1 MRHMTMKLKKG
12 KKHNN
17 KGFTLIEVLVALAV
31 SSVVI
36 TIVIAFIS
44 QGSRFYKT
52 QSNTINLQNELQE
65 TSNVITDALQEA
77 TYLKIASGNNALSV
91 YTGSYKIVAGKK
103 LFINEKGSSR
113 YILRDGS
120 GIYIYDKAD
129 TQYITDKDKP
139 GYRYSNN
146 IEAITVSINDKCK
159 TKVGD
164 SKVITQ
170 PVMLDVY
177 IKVTHNDTSRFENK
191 TITLRNKIQ
200 SLEINDAIYTLGS
213 NGSQLVF
220 SGTNAD

>member
-1 MRHMTMKLKKG
+1 MKLKKG

-17 KGFTLIEVLVALAV
+17 KGFTLTEVLVALAV

-65 TSNVITDALQEA
+65 TSNVITDTLQEA
-77 TYLKIASGNNALSV
+77 TYLSITSNSKNLEV
-91 YTGSYKIVAGKK
+91 YTGSYEIKAV
-103 LFINEKGSSR
+103 KGSSR
-113 YILRDGS
+113 YILRDGT
-120 GIYIYDKAD
+120 GIYVFDKAD

-146 IEAITVSINDKCK
+146 IEAITVSINEKCK
-159 TKVGD
+159 TNVAD
-164 SKVITQ
+164 SEVITQ

-200 SLEINDAIYTLGS
+200 SLEVNGELYQIGS
-213 NGSQLVF
+213 NGSQLVHVEK
-220 SGTNAD
+220 

>member
-1 MRHMTMKLKKG
+1 MKLKKG

-65 TSNVITDALQEA
+65 TSNVITDTLQEA

-91 YTGSYKIVAGKK
+91 YTGSYKIVVGKK

-159 TKVGD
+159 TKVGN

-191 TITLRNKIQ
+191 TITLRNKIS
-200 SLEINDAIYTLGS
+200 SLEINGAIYTLGS

>member
-1 MRHMTMKLKKG
+1 MKLKKG

-77 TYLKIASGNNALSV
+77 TYLKIASYNNALSV
-91 YTGSYKIVAGKK
+91 YTGSYKIVEGKK

-200 SLEINDAIYTLGS
+200 SLEVNGELYQIGS
-213 NGSQLVF
+213 NGSQLVHVEK
-220 SGTNAD
+220 

>member
-1 MRHMTMKLKKG
+1 MELRTG

-77 TYLKIASGNNALSV
+77 TYLKITSNNNALSV
-91 YTGSYKIVAGKK
+91 YTGSYKIVEGKK

-129 TQYITDKDKP
+129 MQYITDKDKP

-164 SKVITQ
+164 SKVIIQ

-200 SLEINDAIYTLGS
+200 SLEVNGELYQIGS
-213 NGSQLVF
+213 KGSQLVHVEK
-220 SGTNAD
+220 

>member
-1 MRHMTMKLKKG
+1 MKLKKG

-17 KGFTLIEVLVALAV
+17 KGFTLTEVLVALAV

-77 TYLKIASGNNALSV
+77 TFLSITSDSKNKKLEV
-91 YTGSYKIVAGKK
+91 YTGSYEKTKEEKK
-103 LFINEKGSSR
+103 LFTSVKGSSR
-113 YILRDGS
+113 YILRDGT
-120 GIYIYDKAD
+120 GIYVFDKAD
-129 TQYITDKDKP
+129 TGYITEEDKP

-146 IEAITVSINDKCK
+146 IEEITVNISDKCK
-159 TKVGD
+159 TEVAD
-164 SKVITQ
+164 SEVITQ

-200 SLEINDAIYTLGS
+200 SLEVNGELYQIGS
-213 NGSQLVF
+213 NGSQLVHVEK
-220 SGTNAD
+220 

>member
-1 MRHMTMKLKKG
+1 MKLKKG

-65 TSNVITDALQEA
+65 TSNVITDTLQEA

-159 TKVGD
+159 TKVGN

-191 TITLRNKIQ
+191 TITLRNKIS
-200 SLEINDAIYTLGS
+200 SLEINGAIYTLGS

>member
-1 MRHMTMKLKKG
+1 MKLKKG

-159 TKVGD
+159 TKVGN

-191 TITLRNKIQ
+191 TITLRNKIS
-200 SLEINDAIYTLGS
+200 SLEINGAIYTLGS

>member
-17 KGFTLIEVLVALAV
+17 KGFTLTEVLVALAV

-65 TSNVITDALQEA
+65 TSNVITDTLQEA
-77 TYLKIASGNNALSV
+77 TYLSITSNSKNLEV
-91 YTGSYKIVAGKK
+91 YTGSYDEIKEGKK
-103 LFINEKGSSR
+103 LFTSVKGSSR
-113 YILRDGS
+113 YILRDGT
-120 GIYIYDKAD
+120 GIYVFDKAD
-129 TQYITDKDKP
+129 TGYITEKDKP

-146 IEAITVSINDKCK
+146 IEEITVNISDKCK
-159 TKVGD
+159 TEVAD
-164 SKVITQ
+164 SEVITQ

-200 SLEINDAIYTLGS
+200 SLEVNGKLYQIGS
-213 NGSQLVF
+213 NGSQLVHVEK
-220 SGTNAD
+220 

>member
-1 MRHMTMKLKKG
+1 MKLKKG

-17 KGFTLIEVLVALAV
+17 KGFTLTEVLVALAV

-65 TSNVITDALQEA
+65 TSNVITDTLQEA
-77 TYLKIASGNNALSV
+77 TYLSITSNSKNLEV
-91 YTGSYKIVAGKK
+91 YTGSYKIVEGKK

-159 TKVGD
+159 TEVAD
-164 SKVITQ
+164 SEVITQ

-200 SLEINDAIYTLGS
+200 SLEVNGELYQIGS
-213 NGSQLVF
+213 NGSQLVHVEK
-220 SGTNAD
+220 

>member
-1 MRHMTMKLKKG
+1 M
-12 KKHNN
+12 
-17 KGFTLIEVLVALAV
+17 
-31 SSVVI
+31 
-36 TIVIAFIS
+36 
-44 QGSRFYKT
+44 
-52 QSNTINLQNELQE
+52 
-65 TSNVITDALQEA
+65 
-77 TYLKIASGNNALSV
+77 
-91 YTGSYKIVAGKK
+91 
-103 LFINEKGSSR
+103 
-113 YILRDGS
+113 
-120 GIYIYDKAD
+120 
-129 TQYITDKDKP
+129 QYITDKDKP

-191 TITLRNKIQ
+191 TITLRNKIS
-200 SLEINDAIYTLGS
+200 SLEINGAIYTLGS

>member
-17 KGFTLIEVLVALAV
+17 KGFTLTEVLVALAV

-65 TSNVITDALQEA
+65 TSNVITDTLQEA
-77 TYLKIASGNNALSV
+77 TYLKIASYNNALSV
-91 YTGSYKIVAGKK
+91 YTGSYKIVEGKK

-191 TITLRNKIQ
+191 TITLRNKIS
-200 SLEINDAIYTLGS
+200 SLEINGAIYTLGS

>member
-1 MRHMTMKLKKG
+1 MKLKKG

-77 TYLKIASGNNALSV
+77 TYLKIASYNNALSV
-91 YTGSYKIVAGKK
+91 YTGSYKIVDGKK

-139 GYRYSNN
+139 GYRYSDN

-200 SLEINDAIYTLGS
+200 SLEINSAIYTLGS

>member
-1 MRHMTMKLKKG
+1 MKLKKG

-17 KGFTLIEVLVALAV
+17 KGFTLTEVLVALAV

-159 TKVGD
+159 TKVGN

-191 TITLRNKIQ
+191 TITLRNKIS
-200 SLEINDAIYTLGS
+200 SLEINGAIYTLGS

>member
-1 MRHMTMKLKKG
+1 MKLKKG

-17 KGFTLIEVLVALAV
+17 KGFTLTEVLVALAV

-65 TSNVITDALQEA
+65 TSNVITDTLQEA
-77 TYLKIASGNNALSV
+77 TYLKIASYNNALSV
-91 YTGSYKIVAGKK
+91 YTGSYKIVEGKK

-159 TKVGD
+159 TKVGN

-191 TITLRNKIQ
+191 TITLRNKIS
-200 SLEINDAIYTLGS
+200 SLEINGAIYTLGS

>member
-1 MRHMTMKLKKG
+1 MKLKKG

-77 TYLKIASGNNALSV
+77 TYLKIASNNNALSV
-91 YTGSYKIVAGKK
+91 YTGSYKIVEGKK

-159 TKVGD
+159 TKVGN

-191 TITLRNKIQ
+191 TITLRNKIS
-200 SLEINDAIYTLGS
+200 SLEINGAIYTLGS

>member
-1 MRHMTMKLKKG
+1 MELRTG

-77 TYLKIASGNNALSV
+77 TYLKITSNNNALSV
-91 YTGSYKIVAGKK
+91 YTGSYKIVEGKK

-129 TQYITDKDKP
+129 MQYITDKDKP

-200 SLEINDAIYTLGS
+200 SLEINGAIYTLGS
-213 NGSQLVF
+213 SDSQLVF
-220 SGTNAD
+220 SGTNAE

>member
-17 KGFTLIEVLVALAV
+17 KGFTLTEVLVALAV

-65 TSNVITDALQEA
+65 TSNVITDTLQEA
-77 TYLKIASGNNALSV
+77 TYLSITSNSKNLEV
-91 YTGSYKIVAGKK
+91 YTGSYEIKEEKK
-103 LFINEKGSSR
+103 LFTSVKGSSR
-113 YILRDGS
+113 YILRDGT
-120 GIYIYDKAD
+120 GIYVFDKAD
-129 TQYITDKDKP
+129 TDYINEKDKP

-146 IEAITVSINDKCK
+146 IEEITVNISDKCK
-159 TKVGD
+159 TKVAD
-164 SKVITQ
+164 SEVITQ

-200 SLEINDAIYTLGS
+200 SLEVNGELYQIGS
-213 NGSQLVF
+213 NGSQLVHVEK
-220 SGTNAD
+220 

>member
-1 MRHMTMKLKKG
+1 MELRTG

-77 TYLKIASGNNALSV
+77 TYLKITSNNNALSV
-91 YTGSYKIVAGKK
+91 YTGSYKIVEGKK

-129 TQYITDKDKP
+129 MQYITDKDKP

-200 SLEINDAIYTLGS
+200 SLEVNGELYQIGS
-213 NGSQLVF
+213 KGSQLVHVEK
-220 SGTNAD
+220 

>member
-1 MRHMTMKLKKG
+1 MKLKKG

-17 KGFTLIEVLVALAV
+17 KGFTLTEVLVALAV

-65 TSNVITDALQEA
+65 TSNVITDTLQEA
-77 TYLKIASGNNALSV
+77 TYLSITSNSKNLEV
-91 YTGSYKIVAGKK
+91 YTGSYEIKEEKK
-103 LFINEKGSSR
+103 LFTSVKGSSR
-113 YILRDGS
+113 YILRDGT
-120 GIYIYDKAD
+120 GIYVFDKAD

-146 IEAITVSINDKCK
+146 IEAITVSINEKCK
-159 TKVGD
+159 TNVAD
-164 SKVITQ
+164 SEVITQ

-200 SLEINDAIYTLGS
+200 SLEVNGELYQIGS
-213 NGSQLVF
+213 NGSQLVHVEE
-220 SGTNAD
+220 

>member
-1 MRHMTMKLKKG
+1 MELRTG

-77 TYLKIASGNNALSV
+77 TYLSITPDSKNKKLEV
-91 YTGSYKIVAGKK
+91 YTGSYEKTKEGKK
-103 LFINEKGSSR
+103 LFTSVKGSSR
-113 YILRDGS
+113 YILRDGT
-120 GIYIYDKAD
+120 GIYVFDKAD
-129 TQYITDKDKP
+129 TGYITEEDKP

-146 IEAITVSINDKCK
+146 IEEITVNINDKCK
-159 TKVGD
+159 TKVGN

-200 SLEINDAIYTLGS
+200 SLEVNGELYQIGS
-213 NGSQLVF
+213 KGSQLVHVEK
-220 SGTNAD
+220 

>member
-1 MRHMTMKLKKG
+1 MKFKKG

-17 KGFTLIEVLVALAV
+17 KGFTLTEVLVALAV

-77 TYLKIASGNNALSV
+77 TYLKIASYNNALSV

-129 TQYITDKDKP
+129 MQYITDKDKP

-191 TITLRNKIQ
+191 TITLRNKIS
-200 SLEINDAIYTLGS
+200 SLEINGAIYTLGS

>member
-1 MRHMTMKLKKG
+1 MTMKLKKG

-17 KGFTLIEVLVALAV
+17 KGFTLTEVLVALAV

-65 TSNVITDALQEA
+65 TSNVITDTLQEA
-77 TYLKIASGNNALSV
+77 TYLSITSNSKNLEV
-91 YTGSYKIVAGKK
+91 YTGSYEIKEGKK
-103 LFINEKGSSR
+103 LFTSVKGSSR
-113 YILRDGS
+113 YILRDGT
-120 GIYIYDKAD
+120 GIYVFDKAD
-129 TQYITDKDKP
+129 TDYINEKDKP

-146 IEAITVSINDKCK
+146 IEEITVNISDKCK
-159 TKVGD
+159 TEVAD
-164 SKVITQ
+164 SEVITQ
-170 PVMLDVY
+170 PVILDVY

-200 SLEINDAIYTLGS
+200 SLEVNGELYQIGS
-213 NGSQLVF
+213 NGSQLVHVEK
-220 SGTNAD
+220 

>member
-1 MRHMTMKLKKG
+1 MKLKKG

-200 SLEINDAIYTLGS
+200 SLEINGAIYTLGS
-213 NGSQLVF
+213 SDSQLVF
-220 SGTNAD
+220 SGTNAE

>member
-1 MRHMTMKLKKG
+1 MKLKKG

-77 TYLKIASGNNALSV
+77 TYLKIASYNNALSV
-91 YTGSYKIVAGKK
+91 YTGSYKIVEGKK

-146 IEAITVSINDKCK
+146 IEAITVNINDKCK

-164 SKVITQ
+164 GKVITQ

-200 SLEINDAIYTLGS
+200 SLEVNGELYQIGS
-213 NGSQLVF
+213 NGSQLVHVEK
-220 SGTNAD
+220 

>member
-1 MRHMTMKLKKG
+1 MKLKKG

-17 KGFTLIEVLVALAV
+17 KGFTLTEVLVALAV

-65 TSNVITDALQEA
+65 TSNVITDTLQEA
-77 TYLKIASGNNALSV
+77 TYLSITSNSKNLEV
-91 YTGSYKIVAGKK
+91 YTGSYEIKEGKK
-103 LFINEKGSSR
+103 LFTSVKGASR
-113 YILRDGS
+113 YILRDGT
-120 GIYIYDKAD
+120 GIYVFDKAD
-129 TQYITDKDKP
+129 TGYITEKDKP

-159 TKVGD
+159 TKVGN

-200 SLEINDAIYTLGS
+200 SLEVNGELYQIGS
-213 NGSQLVF
+213 NGSQLVHV
-220 SGTNAD
+220 

>member
-1 MRHMTMKLKKG
+1 MELRTG

-77 TYLKIASGNNALSV
+77 TYLSITPDSKNKKLEV
-91 YTGSYKIVAGKK
+91 YTGSYEKTKEGKK
-103 LFINEKGSSR
+103 LFTSVKGSSR
-113 YILRDGS
+113 YILRDGT
-120 GIYIYDKAD
+120 GIYVFDKAD
-129 TQYITDKDKP
+129 TGYITEKDKP

-146 IEAITVSINDKCK
+146 IEEITVNINDKCK
-159 TKVGD
+159 TKVGN

-200 SLEINDAIYTLGS
+200 SLEVNGELYQIGS
-213 NGSQLVF
+213 KGSQLVHVEK
-220 SGTNAD
+220 

>member
-1 MRHMTMKLKKG
+1 MKLKKG

-65 TSNVITDALQEA
+65 TSNVITDTLQEA
-77 TYLKIASGNNALSV
+77 TYLSITSNSKNLEV
-91 YTGSYKIVAGKK
+91 YTGSYKIVEGKK

-159 TKVGD
+159 TKVAD

-200 SLEINDAIYTLGS
+200 SLEVNGELYQIGS
-213 NGSQLVF
+213 NGSQLVHVEK
-220 SGTNAD
+220 

>member
-1 MRHMTMKLKKG
+1 MKLKKG

-17 KGFTLIEVLVALAV
+17 KGFTLTEVLVALAV

-65 TSNVITDALQEA
+65 TSNVITDTLQEA
-77 TYLKIASGNNALSV
+77 TYLSIISNSKNLEV
-91 YTGSYKIVAGKK
+91 YTGSYEIKEGKK
-103 LFINEKGSSR
+103 LFTSVKGLSR
-113 YILRDGS
+113 YILRDGT
-120 GIYIYDKAD
+120 GIYVFDKAD
-129 TQYITDKDKP
+129 TGYITEKDKP

-146 IEAITVSINDKCK
+146 IEEITVNISDKCK
-159 TKVGD
+159 TEVAD
-164 SKVITQ
+164 SEVITQ

-200 SLEINDAIYTLGS
+200 SLEVNGELYQIGS
-213 NGSQLVF
+213 NGSQLVHVEK
-220 SGTNAD
+220 

>member
-1 MRHMTMKLKKG
+1 MKLKKG

-200 SLEINDAIYTLGS
+200 SLEVNGELYQIGS
-213 NGSQLVF
+213 NGSQLVHVEK
-220 SGTNAD
+220 

>member
-1 MRHMTMKLKKG
+1 MKLKKG

-17 KGFTLIEVLVALAV
+17 KGFTLTEVLVALAV

-65 TSNVITDALQEA
+65 TSNVITDTLQEA
-77 TYLKIASGNNALSV
+77 TYLSITSNSKNLEV
-91 YTGSYKIVAGKK
+91 YTGSYEIKEGKK
-103 LFINEKGSSR
+103 LFTSVKRSSR
-113 YILRDGS
+113 YILRDGT
-120 GIYIYDKAD
+120 GIYVFDKAD

-146 IEAITVSINDKCK
+146 IEAITVSINEKCK
-159 TKVGD
+159 TNVAD
-164 SKVITQ
+164 SEVITQ

-200 SLEINDAIYTLGS
+200 SLEVNGELYQIGS
-213 NGSQLVF
+213 NGSQLVHVEK
-220 SGTNAD
+220 

>member
-1 MRHMTMKLKKG
+1 MKLKKG

-17 KGFTLIEVLVALAV
+17 KGFTLTEVLVALAV

-65 TSNVITDALQEA
+65 TSNVITDTLQEA
-77 TYLKIASGNNALSV
+77 TYLSITSNSKNLEV
-91 YTGSYKIVAGKK
+91 YTGSYDEIKEGKK
-103 LFINEKGSSR
+103 LFTSVKGSSR
-113 YILRDGS
+113 YILRDGT
-120 GIYIYDKAD
+120 GIYVFDKAD

-146 IEAITVSINDKCK
+146 IEAITVSINEKCK
-159 TKVGD
+159 TNVAD
-164 SKVITQ
+164 SEVITQ

-200 SLEINDAIYTLGS
+200 SLEVNGELYQIGS
-213 NGSQLVF
+213 NGSQLVHVEK
-220 SGTNAD
+220 

>member
-1 MRHMTMKLKKG
+1 MKLKKG

-77 TYLKIASGNNALSV
+77 TYLKIASYNNALSV
-91 YTGSYKIVAGKK
+91 YTGSYKIVDGKK

-146 IEAITVSINDKCK
+146 IEAITVSINEKCK
-159 TKVGD
+159 TNVAD
-164 SKVITQ
+164 SEVITQ

-200 SLEINDAIYTLGS
+200 SLEVNGELYQIGS
-213 NGSQLVF
+213 NGSQLVHVEK
-220 SGTNAD
+220 

>member
-1 MRHMTMKLKKG
+1 MKLKKG

-17 KGFTLIEVLVALAV
+17 KGFTLTEVLVALAV

-65 TSNVITDALQEA
+65 TSNVITDTLQEA
-77 TYLKIASGNNALSV
+77 TYLSITSNSKNLEV
-91 YTGSYKIVAGKK
+91 YTGSYEIKEEKK
-103 LFINEKGSSR
+103 LFTSVKGSSR
-113 YILRDGS
+113 YILRDGT
-120 GIYIYDKAD
+120 GIYVFDKAD
-129 TQYITDKDKP
+129 TDYINEKDKP

-146 IEAITVSINDKCK
+146 IEEITVNISDKCK
-159 TKVGD
+159 TEVAD
-164 SKVITQ
+164 SEVITQ

-200 SLEINDAIYTLGS
+200 SLEVNGELYQIGS
-213 NGSQLVF
+213 NGSQLVHV
-220 SGTNAD
+220 